1 MASVNNGTSS
11 FQWLLSTFEVER
23 DRVRGA
29 ITRARSPSR
38 KPCSHVK
45 YVQFLYPLSSP
56 ASIYTHHIIVP
67 FMERSNHFGW
77 KDIRE
82 RDKKSRTFVT
92 SSTNQ
97 QMSERFLR
105 PFCLDDFGISSSHSH
120 RESLFFL
127 FSSICNNNAIWIR
140 GSRVLFLLPVF
151 TFQFSLTC
159 FITFKGEFFFP
170 MGFPP

>member
-23 DRVRGA
+23 DRVHGA

-38 KPCSHVK
+38 KPWSHVK
-45 YVQFLYPLSSP
+45 CVQFLYPLSSP
-56 ASIYTHHIIVP
+56 ASIYTSPSLLWSGQIISDGKIFVK
-67 FMERSNHFGW
+67 EIKG
-77 KDIRE
+77 
-82 RDKKSRTFVT
+82 RTFVT
-92 SSTNQ
+92 RTNQ

-105 PFCLDDFGISSSHSH
+105 PFCLDDFEISSSHSH

-140 GSRVLFLLPVF
+140 GPRVLFLLPVF

-159 FITFKGEFFFP
+159 FITFKGNFFFP

>member
-1 MASVNNGTSS
+1 MLSCEMCSFCIHSPVPLLYTHITSS
-11 FQWLLSTFEVER
+11 SLLWSGQIISDGKIF
-23 DRVRGA
+23 
-29 ITRARSPSR
+29 
-38 KPCSHVK
+38 VK
-45 YVQFLYPLSSP
+45 E
-56 ASIYTHHIIVP
+56 IK
-67 FMERSNHFGW
+67 G
-77 KDIRE
+77 
-82 RDKKSRTFVT
+82 RTFVT
-92 SSTNQ
+92 RTNQ